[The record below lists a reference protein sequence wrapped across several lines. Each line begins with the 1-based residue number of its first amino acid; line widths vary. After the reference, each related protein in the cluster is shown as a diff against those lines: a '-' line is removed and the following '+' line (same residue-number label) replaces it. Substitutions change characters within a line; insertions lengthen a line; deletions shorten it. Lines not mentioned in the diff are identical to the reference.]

1 MTIIIAEAGVNHNG
15 DEELAYSLVHAAV
28 KAGADIIKFQTF
40 RAEELTTQHAQQADY
55 QTKNSNLDES
65 QLEMLKKLELSDET
79 FLKIKL
85 ACDDL
90 GIGFMSTAFDSH
102 SLNFLV
108 KNIGVD
114 TLKVPSGEITNAPLI
129 LEHAI
134 TGKDIILSTG
144 MSNIDE
150 IRNAL
155 SVIAFGYA
163 SSSAELVLDKSF
175 EKFFKSK
182 AAQEFL
188 KNKVTLL
195 HCTSEYPAPFEDLNL
210 NAMHTL
216 ADEFNLQIG
225 YSDHSLGIEVP
236 IAAVAMG
243 AKIIEK
249 HFTLD
254 KAMEGPDH
262 RASIEPQ
269 ELERMIESIRNVDLA
284 LGSSEKKIQTSELKN
299 LSIVRKSIVAV
310 DAICPG
316 EVLSEANIG
325 IKRPGTGVS
334 PFKYWDYLGKKS
346 KNAYQVG
353 DLIDE

>member
-1 MTIIIAEAGVNHNG
+1 
-15 DEELAYSLVHAAV
+15 
-28 KAGADIIKFQTF
+28 
-40 RAEELTTQHAQQADY
+40 
-55 QTKNSNLDES
+55 
-65 QLEMLKKLELSDET
+65 
-79 FLKIKL
+79 
-85 ACDDL
+85 
-90 GIGFMSTAFDSH
+90 
-102 SLNFLV
+102 
-108 KNIGVD
+108 
-114 TLKVPSGEITNAPLI
+114 
-129 LEHAI
+129 
-134 TGKDIILSTG
+134 
-144 MSNIDE
+144 
-150 IRNAL
+150 
-155 SVIAFGYA
+155 
-163 SSSAELVLDKSF
+163 
-175 EKFFKSK
+175 
-182 AAQEFL
+182 
-188 KNKVTLL
+188 
-195 HCTSEYPAPFEDLNL
+195 
-210 NAMHTL
+210 
-216 ADEFNLQIG
+216 
-225 YSDHSLGIEVP
+225 
-236 IAAVAMG
+236 MG

-346 KNAYQVG
+346 KNAYQAG

>member
-15 DEELAYSLVHAAV
+15 DKELALSLVHAAV

-40 RAEELTTQHAQQADY
+40 RAEELTTQHTQQADY
-55 QTKNSNLDES
+55 QIKNSNLDES
-65 QLEMLKKLELSDET
+65 QLAMLKKLELSDKA
-79 FLKIKL
+79 FLEIKL

-90 GIGFMSTAFDSH
+90 GIGFMSTAFDSP

-108 KNIGVD
+108 KNIGVE

-163 SSSAELVLDKSF
+163 SSSGELVSDQSF
-175 EKFFKSK
+175 RKFFKSK
-182 AAQEFL
+182 AAQESL
-188 KNKVTLL
+188 KNRVTLL

-216 ADEFNLQIG
+216 EEEFNLQIG

-262 RASIEPQ
+262 RASIEPH
-269 ELERMIESIRNVDLA
+269 ELERMIKSIRNVDLS
-284 LGSSEKKIQTSELKN
+284 LGSPEKKIQTSELKN
-299 LSIVRKSIVAV
+299 ISLVRKSIVAI
-310 DAICPG
+310 DAISPG
-316 EVLSEANIG
+316 EVLSKANIG

-334 PFKYWDYLGKKS
+334 PFKYWNFLGKKS
-346 KNAYQVG
+346 KNAYQEG